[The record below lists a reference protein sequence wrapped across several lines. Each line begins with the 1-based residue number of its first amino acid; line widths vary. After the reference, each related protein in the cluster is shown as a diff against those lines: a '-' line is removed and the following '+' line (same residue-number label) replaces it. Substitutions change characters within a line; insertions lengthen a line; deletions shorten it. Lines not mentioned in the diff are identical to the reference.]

1 MPVFVDTDL
10 LHSGGNQSHRAGG
23 HAQDGADQLAGGT
36 VASGMFG
43 DFAAADAF
51 HGAVSAAHG
60 QHVKILQGHSETLTG
75 VGTKAHHAANGFTS
89 MDNNNA
95 DDMKALRPSSGPS
108 VQSV

>member
-1 MPVFVDTDL
+1 MFVDTDL

-23 HAQDGADQLAGGT
+23 HAQDGADHLAGGT

-60 QHVKILQGHSETLTG
+60 QHVKTLQAHSETLTG
-75 VGTKAHHAANGFTS
+75 VGTKAHHAAKGFTN
-89 MDNNNA
+89 MDKNNA
-95 DDMKALRPSSGPS
+95 AEMQVLRPSSGPS
-108 VQSV
+108 TQNV

>member
-1 MPVFVDTDL
+1 MFVDTDL

-51 HGAVSAAHG
+51 HSAVSAAHG
-60 QHVKILQGHSETLTG
+60 QHVKALQGHSETLTG
-75 VGTKAHHAANGFTS
+75 VGTKAHHAANGFTN
-89 MDNNNA
+89 MDKNNA
-95 DDMKALRPSSGPS
+95 TEMQALRPSPGPS
-108 VQSV
+108 TQNV